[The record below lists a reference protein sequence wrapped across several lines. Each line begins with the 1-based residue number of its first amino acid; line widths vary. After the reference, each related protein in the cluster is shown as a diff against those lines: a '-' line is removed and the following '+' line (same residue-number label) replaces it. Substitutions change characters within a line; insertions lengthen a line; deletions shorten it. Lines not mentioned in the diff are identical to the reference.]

1 MKEKTFSL
9 KECLTDKQ
17 KEAGFVSSIPDGI
30 DVLVNLSVKKE
41 VARYKEKDNNVL
53 LTSTTYTTEVSSV
66 QIGNQSGD
74 DAATVTNTLNLKTSV
89 NIPVTKIADGI
100 AAGSF
105 KFGFKKIDNIGEV
118 VNDLSNPTALKQANS
133 LIGIATSGDAT
144 VKETKQLADST
155 KQVVEDNTVS
165 FDTEEYTAPGTYWY
179 AIAEQSGGTQN
190 VASGVDYD
198 GTAYLVKV
206 DVTLSTDKR
215 SLKARPT
222 IYKAATGA
230 TALEDA
236 TTVVSSSKM
245 LP

>member
-100 AAGSF
+100 RGRERSQ
-105 KFGFKKIDNIGEV
+105 FGFKKIDNIGEV

-133 LIGIATSGDAT
+133 LIGIASIG
-144 VKETKQLADST
+144 
-155 KQVVEDNTVS
+155 
-165 FDTEEYTAPGTYWY
+165 
-179 AIAEQSGGTQN
+179 
-190 VASGVDYD
+190 
-198 GTAYLVKV
+198 
-206 DVTLSTDKR
+206 
-215 SLKARPT
+215 
-222 IYKAATGA
+222 
-230 TALEDA
+230 
-236 TTVVSSSKM
+236 
-245 LP
+245 